1 MLKQSE
7 ISRLI
12 KWPLLMQEKNYVENG
27 GETLAVVRQAKHQ
40 QVNLNLRLRFLRTLG
55 YPMWEWSVILNHK
68 DTDVRNITY
77 QPWLQENRSTFH
89 VEDTVTR
96 TNVLEFTLQDS
107 LTMITR
113 ILGPFQ
119 PVFAW
124 YKPPYQRAREALGE
138 DNKRQKRLP
147 F

>member
-1 MLKQSE
+1 MLG
-7 ISRLI
+7 ISRTSHDYN
-12 KWPLLMQEKNYVENG
+12 KTK
-27 GETLAVVRQAKHQ
+27 
-40 QVNLNLRLRFLRTLG
+40 
-55 YPMWEWSVILNHK
+55 
-68 DTDVRNITY
+68 
-77 QPWLQENRSTFH
+77 STFQ
-89 VEDTVTR
+89 VEDTLTR

-124 YKPPYQRAREALGE
+124 YKLPYQRAREALGE
-138 DNKRQKRLP
+138 DNKQQKRLP